1 MGILDIQTMTEI
13 AEELREIYPNIYLY
27 GEGWKMD
34 TGLSE
39 DQLAHQ
45 YNSKRLPAF
54 GFSSDNFR
62 DTIKRTLEAG
72 HRRESQHSANDFC
85 GTF

>member
-1 MGILDIQTMTEI
+1 MTEI

-45 YNSKRLPAF
+45 YNTRNDYQPLAF
-54 GFSSDNFR
+54 FSDNFR
-62 DTIKRTLEAG
+62 DTIKENTL
-72 HRRESQHSANDFC
+72 
-85 GTF
+85 